1 MRRAVGVVLLA
12 ALVVAAAP
20 PNDPLASRQYHLATV
35 RAFEAWDGGRGRG
48 VVVAVL
54 DTGVELD
61 HPDLAGHLVPGI
73 DLVDPGTPPDDE
85 NGHGTLVAGIVAAAT
100 DNGQGV
106 AAVAPE
112 ATVMPV
118 RVLDAQGS
126 GESGRVVEGIRH
138 AVENGAGVINLSLAE
153 AVPPGVSNGLDVLFT
168 SEIEDAI
175 READRRGVMVV
186 VAAGNDGERRTTYP
200 EDLPALVVGAT
211 TRDDKVTAYSN
222 RDART
227 LFAPGDDI
235 LSTWN
240 QAEPYGE
247 ADGTSFSTP
256 IVAAGAAL
264 LRARGLDN
272 AAIAR
277 RLMETAKPVGEGR
290 GRIDL
295 AAAVGVGS
303 PPPAAAGSTPAPA
316 PPPAPAPATAPSTPA
331 PSTPAPAPAPPA
343 PASRPRP
350 VPAPP
355 PPPPPPPLAP
365 NVAPPLPSPTPVAP
379 LVLPE
384 SPFEEEVAEAAGSDQ
399 TPAPELT
406 SPELAAGDDL
416 SVSSGGGA
424 AGAALT
430 TLAGALVAGNLAAL
444 VLTRRQRG
452 T

>member
-20 PNDPLASRQYHLATV
+20 PNDPLASRQHHLATV

-61 HPDLAGHLVPGI
+61 HPDLVGHLVVHPGA
-73 DLVDPGTPPDDE
+73 DFVDPGTEPDDE
-85 NGHGTLVAGIVAAAT
+85 RGHGTLVAGVIAAAT
-100 DNGQGV
+100 DNGVGV

-126 GESGRVVEGIRH
+126 GESGDVVDGIEF
-138 AVENGAGVINLSLAE
+138 AVEKGANIINLSLAE
-153 AVPPGVSNGLDVLFT
+153 AVPPGVSGGLDVLFT

-175 READRRGVMVV
+175 READRRGVLVV

-211 TRDDKVTAYSN
+211 TRDDKVAAYSN

-227 LFAPGDDI
+227 IFAPGDDI

-240 QAEPYGE
+240 QSEPYGE
-247 ADGTSFSTP
+247 ADGTSFATP
-256 IVAAGAAL
+256 IVAAGAAI
-264 LRARGLDN
+264 LRGRGLDN

-316 PPPAPAPATAPSTPA
+316 PAPAPPPAPAPSP
-331 PSTPAPAPAPPA
+331 PAPAPPA
-343 PASRPRP
+343 PAPRPRP

-355 PPPPPPPLAP
+355 PPPAPPPLAP

-384 SPFEEEVAEAAGSDQ
+384 SPFEEEVAEAAGSDE

-444 VLTRRQRG
+444 VLTRRPRR